1 MASYALRSTQ
11 INTLTDRAHG
21 LLHQGGPAKIAREE
35 RRSLNRAF
43 MNPTSLFDTQIHRT
57 DSCTSRRFQSLRNS
71 YTPLFIAHTLIL
83 IRHDLTV
90 PKQTIRVHQY
100 STNTLYGTI
109 QIYCSV
115 QWQICIFI
123 TFVAAPGGRSEDFRK
138 DNALIKIQKQINKS
152 TVQTHLRLFPS
163 RPETLQVYLENIFP
177 TIFYTVPNK
186 HRYEILRQLYVQY
199 RTVLYRTAYFF
210 VR

>member
-1 MASYALRSTQ
+1 MTY
-11 INTLTDRAHG
+11 
-21 LLHQGGPAKIAREE
+21 
-35 RRSLNRAF
+35 
-43 MNPTSLFDTQIHRT
+43 TSSSGIYIHRKEAVLGGGGGGYRT
-57 DSCTSRRFQSLRNS
+57 PDS
-71 YTPLFIAHTLIL
+71 PLLYICILLL
-83 IRHDLTV
+83 IRHYLTV
-90 PKQTIRVHQY
+90 HKQTIRVHQY
-100 STNTLYGTI
+100 NTSTNTLYGTI

-115 QWQICIFI
+115 QQQICIFI

-186 HRYEILRQLYVQY
+186 HRYRILRQLYVQY